1 MDWQEEYKRKF
12 ISAEEAAGLVKNGD
26 LVAFTVGR
34 ETFAIGLALAARKE
48 ELKDVQVI
56 VPTPGYDFGW
66 YDEGWQDSFSITI
79 GHPTAVCQ
87 DALDAGRINMRP
99 WPFFT
104 MARPSRHTER
114 PPDFLFVELSPPDDR
129 GFCSFG
135 ASLWNKKQAVRQAKV
150 VIAEIN
156 SNLIRTYGDNFIHV
170 SEIDYFVEHIGSGKG
185 VKTGSLGGRELKQPE
200 PYVKKIA
207 ENVGSLLKDGDTF
220 QIGIGRVTEHLVQ
233 LGMLANKQDLGYHAE
248 ATPPG
253 IITAVKEG
261 VITGKYKTLFP
272 EKVVVTSLGGGTL
285 EEMEWADGNPVFW
298 LVDVDFLEDVR
309 TLASIDNLV
318 SINQGLAIDLRGQVA
333 AETLGHR
340 ILSQAGG
347 QIPFHLGALLS
358 KGGRAITVLPSTAQ
372 GGRVSRI
379 VPALPEGTVVT
390 IPYICADYVVTEY
403 GVARLWGKTLEQR
416 KEELINI
423 AHPDFR
429 SELRKARS

>member
-1 MDWQEEYKRKF
+1 MDWREDYKRKF
-12 ISAEEAAGLVKNGD
+12 ITAEEAAGLVKNGD
-26 LVAFTVGR
+26 FVLFTVGR

-48 ELKDVQVI
+48 ELKDVQI
-56 VPTPGYDFGW
+56 IIPTPGYDFGW
-66 YDEGWQDSFSITI
+66 YDQGWEDSFSITI

-87 DALDAGRINMRP
+87 DALDAGRANMRP

-104 MARPSRHTER
+104 MARPSSHTER
-114 PPDFLFVELSPPDDR
+114 PPDFLLVELSAPDEK

-135 ASLWNKKQAVRQAKV
+135 ASLWDKKQHIKQAKV

-156 SNLIRTYGDNFIHV
+156 DNLIRTHGDNFIHV

-185 VKTGSLGGRELKQPE
+185 VKTGSLAGREIKQPE
-200 PYVKKIA
+200 PYIKNIA
-207 ENVGSLLKDGDTF
+207 ENVGSIMRDGDTF
-220 QIGIGRVTEHLVQ
+220 QIGVGRITEYLVQ
-233 LGMLANKQDLGYHAE
+233 LGMLSNKQDLGYHSE
-248 ATPPG
+248 ATPSG
-253 IITAVKEG
+253 VITAVKEG

-272 EKVVVTSLGGGTL
+272 DKVVVTSLGGGTI
-285 EEMEWADGNPVFW
+285 EEMEWADGNPLFW
-298 LVDVDFLEDVR
+298 LVNVDFLEDTR
-309 TLASIDNLV
+309 TLASLDNLV
-318 SINQGLAIDLRGQVA
+318 SINQALAIDLRGQIA

-347 QIPFHLGALLS
+347 QIPFHIGALLS

-372 GGRVSRI
+372 GGKVSRI

-390 IPYICADYVVTEY
+390 IPYVCADCVVTEY
-403 GVARLWGKTLEQR
+403 GIARLWGKTLRQR

-429 SELRKARS
+429 SELRKA